1 MGALTTIAYHW
12 HQACMG
18 NEVTEPESALKAIE
32 FWGRAA
38 DVAYE
43 NSSLVEAM
51 RCDGSSRR

>member
-1 MGALTTIAYHW
+1 MGSLTTIAYHW

-18 NEVTEPESALKAIE
+18 NEVTEPESSLKAIE
-32 FWGRAA
+32 FWSRAA

-51 RCDGSSRR
+51 R